1 MDIRRKVYLA
11 FAMLI
16 LMTLIAKITGLF
28 EIESMSVPGI
38 GLVSLILSA
47 GMMMLVIRG
56 YQWARIILSVL
67 LIISS
72 SIFLISI
79 FFATKDL
86 WYSLVLLIFF
96 LSHSYV
102 AMMLRSPGVKR
113 FVEEQRKRYD
123 Q

>member
-16 LMTLIAKITGLF
+16 LMTLIAKITGFF